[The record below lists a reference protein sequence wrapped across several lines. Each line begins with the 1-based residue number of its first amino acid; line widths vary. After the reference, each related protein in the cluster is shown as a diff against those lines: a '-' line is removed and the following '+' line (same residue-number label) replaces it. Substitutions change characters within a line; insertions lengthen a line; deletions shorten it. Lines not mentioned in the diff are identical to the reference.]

1 MKLIKKI
8 LLHILCWLVYYAA
21 LDIEELIIDPSIKSI
36 LAGLTSYG
44 LLACL
49 FYFVVYFLSPKL
61 LAKGKYWDFFT
72 AIFLLLFVYNFI
84 RIYQLKLYDYIYPVY
99 SLTHTYIYGAPVSF
113 MGILPRTFYFYSSNM
128 AIYIGYC
135 FWMNTKALN
144 KSIIEKGKLAL
155 EQERQFSAL
164 KTESIQS
171 ELTFLQNQ
179 INPHFLYNTL
189 NLFYAKMVPYNLDL
203 AGGILTL
210 SDIMRYALT
219 SHIQHSAGQKTLLS
233 DEVEHLKNVIK
244 INRLRF
250 PNSMYL
256 DFEIDGSIDNVHML
270 PLVLITFAENIFK
283 HGAVHLAEY
292 PAKIKLTVAD
302 GFIRYQTTNKIKL
315 GMKEPSTGIGLA
327 NVKKRLQHTYGDKF
341 NLVTN
346 DDGIYYSV
354 ELTIHSNI

>member
-1 MKLIKKI
+1 MKVIKKI
-8 LLHILCWLVYYAA
+8 LLHTLCWLVYYVVVN
-21 LDIEELIIDPSIKSI
+21 IEGLIINYSTRSI

-49 FYFVVYFLSPKL
+49 FYFVVYFLNPRL
-61 LAKGKYWDFFT
+61 LAKNKYWEFFIT
-72 AIFLLLFVYNFI
+72 VFFLFFVYNFL
-84 RIYQLKLYDYIYPVY
+84 RMYQLKLYDYIYPDY
-99 SLTHTYIYGAPVSF
+99 SLTHTFNGAPVSF
-113 MGILPRTFYFYSSNM
+113 VGILPRSFYFYSSNM
-128 AIYIGYC
+128 AVYIGYC
-135 FWMNTKALN
+135 LWMNTKALN
-144 KSIIEKGKLAL
+144 KSIIEQGQLAL

-219 SHIQHSAGQKTLLS
+219 SHLQHSAGKKTLLS

-256 DFEIDGSIDNVHML
+256 DFEVNGSIESVHML

-283 HGAVHLAEY
+283 HGAVHISEY
-292 PAKIKLTVAD
+292 PAKIKLTVAN
-302 GFIRYQTTNKIKL
+302 GVIKYETSNKKKL

-327 NVKKRLQHTYGDKF
+327 NVKRRLQHTYGDKF
-341 NLVTN
+341 TLLTV
-346 DDGIYYSV
+346 DDGVFYKV
-354 ELTIHSNI
+354 ELTIDSNI

>member
-1 MKLIKKI
+1 MKIIKKI
-8 LLHILCWLVYYAA
+8 LLHTLCWLIYYVVGNF
-21 LDIEELIIDPSIKSI
+21 EGIIINCTVRAT
-36 LAGLTSYG
+36 LAGLTSFG

-49 FYFVVYFLSPKL
+49 FYFTVYFLNPKIL
-61 LAKGKYWDFFT
+61 VKGRYWEFFI
-72 AIFLLLFVYNFI
+72 AVFLLFFVYTFVRVYQLNLFDYFVPSETLYHTYNDTAPNFI
-84 RIYQLKLYDYIYPVY
+84 
-99 SLTHTYIYGAPVSF
+99 
-113 MGILPRTFYFYSSNM
+113 GILPRSLYIYFSNM
-128 AIYIGYC
+128 ALFVCYC

-144 KSIIEKGKLAL
+144 KNIIEKSELAL
-155 EQERQFSAL
+155 EKEKQFSAL

-219 SHIQHSAGQKTLLS
+219 SHLQHSAGKKTLLS
-233 DEVEHLKNVIK
+233 DEVEHLENVIK

-256 DFEIDGSIDNVHML
+256 DFEKEGSIDGVNML

-283 HGAVHLAEY
+283 HGAVHIPEY
-292 PAKIKLTVAD
+292 PAKIKLSVAN
-302 GFIRYQTTNKIKL
+302 GIIKYETINKIKL

-327 NVKKRLQHTYGDKF
+327 NVKKRLVHTYGDKF
-341 NLVTN
+341 NLVAEEE
-346 DDGIYYSV
+346 GSFYKV
-354 ELTIHSNI
+354 ALTIDSNI

>member
-1 MKLIKKI
+1 MKIIIRI
-8 LLHILCWLVYYAA
+8 LLHTLCWLAFYAIA
-21 LDIEELIIDPSIKSI
+21 NIEGLITNCTIRST

-49 FYFVVYFLSPKL
+49 FYFVANFLNPKL
-61 LAKGKYWDFFT
+61 LAKGRYWEFFIV
-72 AIFLLLFVYNFI
+72 AFFLFFVYNFV
-84 RIYQLKLYDYIYPVY
+84 RIYQLKLYDVIFPGYEL
-99 SLTHTYIYGAPVSF
+99 SHTYNGTPVSF
-113 MGILPRTFYFYSSNM
+113 VGIVPRSIFYYFTNM
-128 AIYIGYC
+128 PLYVCYC
-135 FWMNTKALN
+135 FWINTRTLN
-144 KSIIEKGKLAL
+144 KNIIEQGELAL

-219 SHIQHSAGQKTLLS
+219 SHQQHSAGNVTLLA
-233 DEVEHLKNVIK
+233 DEIGHLENVIK

-250 PNSMYL
+250 PKSMYL
-256 DFEIDGSIDNVHML
+256 DFEVSGDIENVPML

-283 HGAVHLAEY
+283 HGAVHISEY
-292 PAKIKLTVAD
+292 PAKIKLTVVD
-302 GFIRYQTTNKIKL
+302 GIIRYETVNKIKL

-327 NVKKRLQHTYGDKF
+327 NVKKRLEHTYGDKF
-341 NLVTN
+341 TLVTG
-346 DDGIYYSV
+346 DDGVFYKV
-354 ELTIHSNI
+354 ELTIDSNI

>member
-1 MKLIKKI
+1 MKVTKKI
-8 LLHILCWLVYYAA
+8 LLHILCWMIYYVVSN
-21 LDIEELIIDPSIKSI
+21 LEILIIDHTIKST

-44 LLACL
+44 LLVCL
-49 FYFVVYFLSPKL
+49 FYFVVDFLSPKL
-61 LAKGKYWDFFT
+61 LAKNRYWEFF
-72 AIFLLLFVYNFI
+72 IVVLLLFFVYNFV
-84 RIYQLKLYDYIYPVY
+84 RVYQLKLYDSIYPDDI
-99 SLTHTYIYGAPVSF
+99 LLHTYNGTPVSYI
-113 MGILPRTFYFYSSNM
+113 GILPRSVYYYFSNVSLYICYSLW
-128 AIYIGYC
+128 I
-135 FWMNTKALN
+135 NTRALN
-144 KSIIEKGKLAL
+144 KNIIEQSELAL

-189 NLFYAKMVPYNLDL
+189 NLFYAKMVPYNIDL

-219 SHIQHSAGQKTLLS
+219 SHIQHTSGEKTLLS
-233 DEVEHLKNVIK
+233 DEVEHLANVIK

-256 DFEIDGSIDNVHML
+256 NFEVQGSLESVHML

-283 HGAVHLAEY
+283 HGAVHIAEW
-292 PAKIKLTVAD
+292 PATIKLTVSD
-302 GFIRYQTTNKIKL
+302 GIIRYETFNRKKA

-327 NVKKRLQHTYGDKF
+327 NVKKRLEYTYGNKF
-341 NLVTN
+341 SLLTK
-346 DDGIYYSV
+346 DEGEFYRV
-354 ELTIHSNI
+354 ELTIDSNI

>member
-8 LLHILCWLVYYAA
+8 LLHILCWLVYYATI
-21 LDIEELIIDPSIKSI
+21 DIEELIIDPSIKSI

-49 FYFVVYFLSPKL
+49 FYFVVYFLNSKL
-61 LAKGKYWDFFT
+61 LVKGKYWEFFSV
-72 AIFLLLFVYNFI
+72 AFFLFFVYNFL

-99 SLTHTYIYGAPVSF
+99 SLTHTYNGTPVSF
-113 MGILPRTFYFYSSNM
+113 IGILPRSFFYYFTNM
-128 AIYIGYC
+128 MLYICYC

-219 SHIQHSAGQKTLLS
+219 SHIKNSSGQETLLS

-256 DFEIDGSIDNVHML
+256 DFEINGPIESVHML

-283 HGAVHLAEY
+283 HGAVHFAEY
-292 PAKIKLTVAD
+292 PAKIKLSVAD
-302 GFIRYQTTNKIKL
+302 GVIRYQTINKIKL

-341 NLVTN
+341 SLVTN
-346 DDGIYYSV
+346 DDGIFYSV
-354 ELTIHSNI
+354 ELTIDGNI

>member
-1 MKLIKKI
+1 MKIIKRI
-8 LLHILCWLVYYAA
+8 LLHTLCWLAFYVIAN
-21 LDIEELIIDPSIKSI
+21 IEGLIISYTIRST

-49 FYFVVYFLSPKL
+49 FYFIANFLNPKL
-61 LAKGKYWDFFT
+61 LAKGRYWEFF
-72 AIFLLLFVYNFI
+72 IVVFFLFFVYNYL
-84 RIYQLKLYDYIYPVY
+84 RIYQLRLYDYISPGYE
-99 SLTHTYIYGAPVSF
+99 LTHTDNGTPVSF
-113 MGILPRTFYFYSSNM
+113 IGILPRSIFYYFTNTPLYVC
-128 AIYIGYC
+128 YC
-135 FWMNTKALN
+135 LWINTRALN
-144 KSIIEKGKLAL
+144 KSIIEQGELAL

-219 SHIQHSAGQKTLLS
+219 SHQQHTAGKQTLLT
-233 DEVEHLKNVIK
+233 DEIGHLENVIK

-250 PNSMYL
+250 PKSMYL
-256 DFEIDGSIDNVHML
+256 DFEVSGDIENVPML

-283 HGAVHLAEY
+283 HGAVHISEY
-292 PAKIKLTVAD
+292 PAKIKLTVVD
-302 GFIRYQTTNKIKL
+302 GIIRYETVNKIKL

-327 NVKKRLQHTYGDKF
+327 NVKKRLQHSYGDKF
-341 NLVTN
+341 SLVTG
-346 DDGIYYSV
+346 DDGVFYKV
-354 ELTIHSNI
+354 ELTIDSNI

>member
-1 MKLIKKI
+1 MKIIKKI
-8 LLHILCWLVYYAA
+8 LFHIFCWLIYY
-21 LDIEELIIDPSIKSI
+21 LIANLETLIVGYSINSI
-36 LAGLTSYG
+36 LAGLTSFG

-49 FYFVVYFLSPKL
+49 FYFVVYFLNPKF
-61 LAKGKYWDFFT
+61 LAKGKNWEFFIS
-72 AIFLLLFVYNFI
+72 AFLLFFVYNLL
-84 RIYQLKLYDYIYPVY
+84 RIYQLKLYDYILPNEA
-99 SLTHTYIYGAPVSF
+99 TAHTFNGVPSSF
-113 MGILPRTFYFYSSNM
+113 INFLPRSFYYYSTNM
-128 AIYIGYC
+128 SLFICYC
-135 FWMNTKALN
+135 FWINTKALN
-144 KSIIEKGKLAL
+144 KSIIEQGRIAL

-219 SHIQHSAGQKTLLS
+219 SHLQHSTGKKTLLS
-233 DEVEHLKNVIK
+233 DEVEHLENVIK

-256 DFEIDGSIDNVHML
+256 DFEKEGSIDGVHML

-283 HGAVHLAEY
+283 HGAVHIPEY
-292 PAKIKLTVAD
+292 PAKIKLSVSNGVIKYET
-302 GFIRYQTTNKIKL
+302 INKIKL

-327 NVKKRLQHTYGDKF
+327 NVKKRLVHTYGNKF
-341 NLVTN
+341 DLIAQEEGSFYKVA
-346 DDGIYYSV
+346 
-354 ELTIHSNI
+354 LTIDSNI

>member
-1 MKLIKKI
+1 MKVAKKI
-8 LLHILCWLVYYAA
+8 LLHTLCWLVYYAVVNV
-21 LDIEELIIDPSIKSI
+21 EGLIINCTIKSI

-49 FYFVVYFLSPKL
+49 FYFVVYYLNPKYL
-61 LAKGKYWDFFT
+61 VKGRYWEFFT
-72 AIFLLLFVYNFI
+72 IVILLLFVYNFA
-84 RIYQLKLYDYIYPVY
+84 RIYQLKLYDHIYPEQR
-99 SLTHTYIYGAPVSF
+99 LTHTYNGTAVSF
-113 MGILPRTFYFYSSNM
+113 IGILPRSFYYYCTNM
-128 AIYIGYC
+128 ILYICYGL
-135 FWMNTKALN
+135 WINTRALN
-144 KSIIEKGKLAL
+144 KSIIEQGQLAL
-155 EQERQFSAL
+155 EQERQYSVL

-219 SHIQHSAGQKTLLS
+219 SHLQHTAGKKTLLS
-233 DEVEHLKNVIK
+233 DEIGHLENVIK

-250 PNSMYL
+250 PKSMYL
-256 DFEIDGSIDNVHML
+256 DFEVSGAVDGVHML

-283 HGAVHLAEY
+283 HGAVHISEY
-292 PAKIKLTVAD
+292 PAKIRLSVVDKV
-302 GFIRYQTTNKIKL
+302 IRYETINKIKA
-315 GMKEPSTGIGLA
+315 GMKESSTGIGLA

-341 NLVTN
+341 SLVTS
-346 DDGIYYSV
+346 DDGVFYKV
-354 ELTIHSNI
+354 ELIIDSNI

>member
-1 MKLIKKI
+1 MKVIKKI
-8 LLHILCWLVYYAA
+8 LLHTLCWLVYYVVVNTEGLVINYSNRLA
-21 LDIEELIIDPSIKSI
+21 

-49 FYFVVYFLSPKL
+49 FYFVVYFLNPKL
-61 LAKGKYWDFFT
+61 LAKGRYWEFFVV
-72 AIFLLLFVYNFI
+72 IFLLLFVYNFL
-84 RIYQLKLYDYIYPVY
+84 RIYQLMLYDYIYPAY
-99 SLTHTYIYGAPVSF
+99 SLTHTYNGTPVSF
-113 MGILPRTFYFYSSNM
+113 MGILPRSFYFYSSNM
-128 AIYIGYC
+128 ALFICYC
-135 FWMNTKALN
+135 LWMNTRALN
-144 KSIIEKGKLAL
+144 KNIIEKSELAL
-155 EQERQFSAL
+155 EKEKQLSAL

-219 SHIQHSAGQKTLLS
+219 SHLQHSAGEKTLLR
-233 DEVEHLKNVIK
+233 DEVEHLENVIK

-256 DFEIDGSIDNVHML
+256 DFETAGSMERVHML

-292 PAKIKLTVAD
+292 PAKIKLTVTD
-302 GFIRYQTTNKIKL
+302 GIIRYESSNKIKA

-341 NLVTN
+341 SLITN
-346 DDGIYYSV
+346 DDGMFYTV
-354 ELTIHSNI
+354 ELTIDSNI